1 MPIPT
6 DFVSANSRMLEA
18 YAALA
23 PTLAATEPAAF
34 GQLTTIMAGVI
45 PPERVSEFA
54 EWGYAKRDLLDA
66 PAKEAVADVCAF
78 ATMNGFYGLGE
89 NQRGARIEA
98 MLRQGSLPKGTEA
111 PEPSNKFAVAAPAA
125 PTAALVGEGQP

>member
-6 DFVSANSRMLEA
+6 DFVSANGRMLEA

-23 PTLAATEPAAF
+23 PSLAVAQPGAF
-34 GQLTTIMAGVI
+34 EQLTAIMTGVI

-89 NQRGARIEA
+89 NQRGMRIET
-98 MLRQGSLPKGTEA
+98 MLRHGELPEGVEA
-111 PEPSNKFAVAAPAA
+111 PEPATKYAAEAQA
-125 PTAALVGEGQP
+125 